1 MPNALAHLL
10 VLEALVLNEKDR
22 TTTQAITIDKFR
34 DTYSSF
40 NSVGTKNLASMETKV
55 EKMHQP

>member
-1 MPNALAHLL
+1 MQSLG
-10 VLEALVLNEKDR
+10 LNEKDT

-34 DTYSSF
+34 NTAPF
-40 NSVGTKNLASMETKV
+40 NSVGTKNLARMETKV